1 MPDTRNAGPGMK
13 RLALLL
19 GFAALQTGAA
29 QSAKAPAQVAV
40 VGNDYAFI
48 GFPSTIAAG
57 PTTFSF
63 ENRGEVRHEMTII
76 LLKPGLTIK
85 DVMAMPTGAITS
97 PRAAESLI
105 GLLIARKHEKAGGQ
119 LLVELKSGQ
128 RYLVICNLRDAPD
141 GQPHSTLGMVTTFD
155 VP

>member
-1 MPDTRNAGPGMK
+1 MR
-13 RLALLL
+13 RFALLL
-19 GFAALQTGAA
+19 AFVALGNGDA
-29 QSAKAPAQVAV
+29 QATKTPAQMSV

-48 GFPSTIAAG
+48 GFPSSIAAG
-57 PTTFSF
+57 PTAFSF

-76 LLKPGLTIK
+76 LLKPGLTVK

-141 GQPHSTLGMVTTFD
+141 GQPHSTLGMVTSFD

>member
-1 MPDTRNAGPGMK
+1 MK
-13 RLALLL
+13 RVALLL
-19 GFAALQTGAA
+19 GVAALQAVMA
-29 QSAKAPAQVAV
+29 RAPRAPAQVAV

-57 PTTFSF
+57 PTAFSF

-76 LLKPGLTIK
+76 LLKPGLTVK
-85 DVMAMPTGAITS
+85 DIMAMPTGAITS

-141 GQPHSTLGMVTTFD
+141 GPPHSTLGMVTSFD

>member
-1 MPDTRNAGPGMK
+1 MK
-13 RLALLL
+13 RLALLAA
-19 GFAALQTGAA
+19 FAAIGQGAA
-29 QSAKAPAQVAV
+29 QSTRPAQVAV

-48 GFPSTIAAG
+48 GFPATIAAG
-57 PTTFSF
+57 TTAFSF

-76 LLKPGLTIK
+76 LLKPGLTVK
-85 DVMAMPTGAITS
+85 DVMAMPAGAITS

-105 GLLIARKHEKAGGQ
+105 GLLIARKNEKAGGQ

-128 RYLVICNLRDAPD
+128 RYLVICNLKDMPD
-141 GQPHSTLGMVTTFD
+141 GQPHSTLGMVTSFD